1 MEYNFHFRKEKNSN
15 KVYDILVFASDH
27 NKIFHSGYNEY
38 YKEYLVHF
46 DWIKKFATKFP
57 KYNIGIKLKKVITD
71 QVVVQKF
78 KDIQNVNF
86 LFDRGSYSDSY
97 YLGQKAKALCTW
109 SSTLA
114 FEFLGNGRVSYFID
128 PQNKNISF
136 IPNEKHLLKFK
147 LNFIKNLKIIY

>member
-1 MEYNFHFRKEKNSN
+1 M
-15 KVYDILVFASDH
+15 DQ
-27 NKIFHSGYNEY
+27 
-38 YKEYLVHF
+38 
-46 DWIKKFATKFP
+46 KFAIKFP

-147 LNFIKNLKIIY
+147 LNSYKKFENNLLIQIQKPSKRILRNKKESNNFCLKSDKVSINIYKNLKKLI